1 MDSYPATF
9 EPDNRITHLGAR
21 MPLKVLLADDHR
33 LTLAGV
39 HRVLDEAGGIEVV
52 GEAYTGTDVLPM
64 VRSTSPDLVVL
75 DLQMPKL
82 DGLTCL
88 DLIRR
93 HHPDVTVVIF
103 SATAAAEEIGV
114 ALRNGASAYVLKTV
128 NPLDLPAVI
137 RQAAEGTVYYP
148 PPQSTVPAAKD
159 ASDLTDREREILAAV
174 MRGLSNKAISQEF
187 WVTEQ
192 TVKFHLSNVYRKLG
206 VPNRT
211 AAARFAH
218 EHGLIDAD
226 QIAETA

>member
-1 MDSYPATF
+1 MA
-9 EPDNRITHLGAR
+9 
-21 MPLKVLLADDHR
+21 LKVLLADDHR

-39 HRVLDEAGGIEVV
+39 RRVLDDSGDIVVV
-52 GEAYTGTDVLPM
+52 GEAYSGEDVLPM
-64 VRSTSPDLVVL
+64 LRSTEPDLIVL

-82 DGLTCL
+82 DGLSCL

-93 HHPDVTVVIF
+93 HHPDVKVVIF
-103 SATAAAEEIGV
+103 SATTTLAEIST
-114 ALRNGASAYVLKTV
+114 ALRNGAVAYVLKTV

-148 PPQSTVPAAKD
+148 APSAAPAAPKE
-159 ASDLTDREREILAAV
+159 ASDLTERERTILAAV

-218 EHGLIDAD
+218 EHGLIDASEL
-226 QIAETA
+226 QAEATG

>member
-1 MDSYPATF
+1 MA
-9 EPDNRITHLGAR
+9 
-21 MPLKVLLADDHR
+21 LKVLLADDHR

-39 HRVLDEAGGIEVV
+39 RRVLDESGDIVVV
-52 GEAYTGTDVLPM
+52 GEAYSGVDVLPL
-64 VRSTSPDLVVL
+64 VRSTDPDLVVL
-75 DLQMPKL
+75 DLQMPKM
-82 DGLTCL
+82 DGLSCL

-93 HHPDVTVVIF
+93 HHPDLKVVIF
-103 SATAAAEEIGV
+103 SATTTHAEIST
-114 ALRNGASAYVLKTV
+114 ALRNGANAYVLKTV

-148 PPQSTVPAAKD
+148 PPPAAAPAVKD
-159 ASDLTDREREILAAV
+159 TADLTERERTILTAV

-218 EHGLIDAD
+218 EHGLIDAND
-226 QIAETA
+226 LQVAEGV

>member
-1 MDSYPATF
+1 MA
-9 EPDNRITHLGAR
+9 
-21 MPLKVLLADDHR
+21 LKVLLADDHR

-39 HRVLDEAGGIEVV
+39 RRVLDESGDIDVV
-52 GEAYTGTDVLPM
+52 GEAYTGTEVLPL
-64 VRSTSPDLVVL
+64 VRSTDPDIVVL

-82 DGLTCL
+82 DGLGCL

-93 HHPDVTVVIF
+93 HHPDVKVVIF
-103 SATAAAEEIGV
+103 SATTTPAEISA

-137 RQAAEGTVYYP
+137 RQAAEGTVYYAP
-148 PPQSTVPAAKD
+148 PSAAEPPAKD
-159 ASDLTDREREILAAV
+159 TGDLTEREREILAAV

-218 EHGLIDAD
+218 EHGLIDVSAV
-226 QIAETA
+226 AEETA

>member
-1 MDSYPATF
+1 MA
-9 EPDNRITHLGAR
+9 
-21 MPLKVLLADDHR
+21 LKVLLADDHR

-39 HRVLDEAGGIEVV
+39 RRVLDDAGDIEVV
-52 GEAYTGTDVLPM
+52 GEAYEGSDVLPM
-64 VRSTSPDLVVL
+64 VRTTEPDLVVL

-82 DGLTCL
+82 DGLSCL
-88 DLIRR
+88 DLLRR
-93 HHPDVTVVIF
+93 HHPEVKVVIF
-103 SATAAAEEIGV
+103 SATTTTAEIST
-114 ALRNGASAYVLKTV
+114 ALRSGASAYVLKTV

-137 RQAAEGTVYYP
+137 RQVAEGTVYYP
-148 PPQSTVPAAKD
+148 APSAAVPAVKD
-159 ASDLTDREREILAAV
+159 TADLTERERTILAAV

-218 EHGLIDAD
+218 EHGLIDASD
-226 QIAETA
+226 LQIGETA

>member
-1 MDSYPATF
+1 MA
-9 EPDNRITHLGAR
+9 
-21 MPLKVLLADDHR
+21 LKVLLADDHR

-39 HRVLDEAGGIEVV
+39 RRVLDESGDIEVV
-52 GEAYTGTDVLPM
+52 GEAYSGADVLPL
-64 VRSTSPDLVVL
+64 VRSTAPDLVVL
-75 DLQMPKL
+75 DLQMPKM
-82 DGLTCL
+82 DGLSCL

-103 SATAAAEEIGV
+103 SATSSPAEIST
-114 ALRNGASAYVLKTV
+114 AFKTGASAYILKTV

-148 PPQSTVPAAKD
+148 PPSATAPVAKD
-159 ASDLTDREREILAAV
+159 SGDLTERERTILGAV

-218 EHGLIDAD
+218 DHGLVDASD
-226 QIAETA
+226 LQIAESG

>member
-1 MDSYPATF
+1 M
-9 EPDNRITHLGAR
+9 G
-21 MPLKVLLADDHR
+21 LKVLLADDHR

-39 HRVLDEAGGIEVV
+39 RRVLDESGDIVVV
-52 GEAYTGTDVLPM
+52 GEAYSGEDVLPL
-64 VRSTSPDLVVL
+64 VRSTQPDLIVL

-82 DGLTCL
+82 DGLSCR

-93 HHPDVTVVIF
+93 HHPDVKVVIF
-103 SATAAAEEIGV
+103 SATTTPAEIST
-114 ALRNGASAYVLKTV
+114 ALRNGACAYVLKTV
-128 NPLDLPAVI
+128 NPLDLRAVI

-148 PPQSTVPAAKD
+148 PPSAPVPAVKD
-159 ASDLTDREREILAAV
+159 TGDLTERELTILAAV

-226 QIAETA
+226 ELHAGETA

>member
-1 MDSYPATF
+1 MA
-9 EPDNRITHLGAR
+9 
-21 MPLKVLLADDHR
+21 LKVLLADDHR

-39 HRVLDEAGGIEVV
+39 RRVLDESGDIVVV
-52 GEAYTGTDVLPM
+52 GEAYTGTEVLPL
-64 VRSTSPDLVVL
+64 VRSTDPDIVVL

-82 DGLTCL
+82 DGLGCL

-93 HHPDVTVVIF
+93 HHPDVKVVIF
-103 SATAAAEEIGV
+103 SATTTPAEISA

-137 RQAAEGTVYYP
+137 RQAAEETVYYAP
-148 PPQSTVPAAKD
+148 PSAAEPPAKD
-159 ASDLTDREREILAAV
+159 TGDLTEREREILAAV

-218 EHGLIDAD
+218 EHGLIDVSAV
-226 QIAETA
+226 AEETA

>member
-1 MDSYPATF
+1 MA
-9 EPDNRITHLGAR
+9 
-21 MPLKVLLADDHR
+21 LKVLLADDHR

-39 HRVLDEAGGIEVV
+39 RRVLDESGDIVVV
-52 GEAYTGTDVLPM
+52 GEAYSGVDVLPL
-64 VRSTSPDLVVL
+64 VRSTDPDLVVL
-75 DLQMPKL
+75 DLQMPKM
-82 DGLTCL
+82 DGLSCL

-93 HHPDVTVVIF
+93 HHPDLKVVIF
-103 SATAAAEEIGV
+103 SATTTHAEIST
-114 ALRNGASAYVLKTV
+114 ALRNGANAYVLKTV

-148 PPQSTVPAAKD
+148 PPPAAVPAVKD
-159 ASDLTDREREILAAV
+159 TADLTERERTILTAV

-218 EHGLIDAD
+218 EHGLIDAND
-226 QIAETA
+226 LQVAEGV

>member
-1 MDSYPATF
+1 MA
-9 EPDNRITHLGAR
+9 
-21 MPLKVLLADDHR
+21 LKVLLADDHR

-39 HRVLDEAGGIEVV
+39 RRVLDDAGDIVVV
-52 GEAYTGTDVLPM
+52 GEAYEGTDVLPL
-64 VRSTSPDLVVL
+64 VRSTEPDIVVL

-82 DGLTCL
+82 DGLSCL
-88 DLIRR
+88 DLICR
-93 HHPDVTVVIF
+93 HHPDVKVVIF
-103 SATAAAEEIGV
+103 SATTAAAEISA
-114 ALRNGASAYVLKTV
+114 ALRDGASAYVLKTV

-137 RQAAEGTVYYP
+137 RQTAEGTVYYP
-148 PPQSTVPAAKD
+148 PPSTAVPAAKD
-159 ASDLTDREREILAAV
+159 TSDLTEREREILAAV

-218 EHGLIDAD
+218 EHGLIDASE
-226 QIAETA
+226 IAESA

>member
-1 MDSYPATF
+1 MA
-9 EPDNRITHLGAR
+9 
-21 MPLKVLLADDHR
+21 LKVLLADDHR

-39 HRVLDEAGGIEVV
+39 RRVLDEAGDIEVV
-52 GEAYTGTDVLPM
+52 GEAYEGSDVLPM
-64 VRSTSPDLVVL
+64 VRTTEPDLVVL

-82 DGLTCL
+82 DGLSCL

-93 HHPDVTVVIF
+93 HHPDVKVVIF
-103 SATAAAEEIGV
+103 SATTTTAEIST
-114 ALRNGASAYVLKTV
+114 ALRSGANAYVLKTV

-137 RQAAEGTVYYP
+137 RQVAEGTVYYP
-148 PPQSTVPAAKD
+148 APSAPAPPVKD
-159 ASDLTDREREILAAV
+159 TADLTERERTILAAV

-218 EHGLIDAD
+218 EHGLIDASD
-226 QIAETA
+226 LQIEETA

>member
-1 MDSYPATF
+1 MA
-9 EPDNRITHLGAR
+9 
-21 MPLKVLLADDHR
+21 LKVLLADDHR

-39 HRVLDEAGGIEVV
+39 RRVLDESDDIVVV
-52 GEAYTGTDVLPM
+52 GEAYTGTDVLPL
-64 VRSTSPDLVVL
+64 VRSTEPDLVVL

-82 DGLTCL
+82 DGLSCL

-93 HHPDVTVVIF
+93 HHPDVNVVIF
-103 SATAAAEEIGV
+103 SATTTAAEISV

-137 RQAAEGTVYYP
+137 RQATEGTVYYP
-148 PPQSTVPAAKD
+148 PPAPAAPAAKD
-159 ASDLTDREREILAAV
+159 TSDLTEREREILAAV

-218 EHGLIDAD
+218 DHGLIDANEL

>member
-1 MDSYPATF
+1 MA
-9 EPDNRITHLGAR
+9 
-21 MPLKVLLADDHR
+21 LKVLLADDHR

-39 HRVLDEAGGIEVV
+39 RRVLEESGDIEVV
-52 GEAYTGTDVLPM
+52 GEAYSGEDVLPL
-64 VRSTSPDLVVL
+64 VRSTGPDLVVL

-82 DGLTCL
+82 DGLSCL

-93 HHPDVTVVIF
+93 HHPDVKVVIF
-103 SATAAAEEIGV
+103 SATTATAEIGT
-114 ALRNGASAYVLKTV
+114 ALRNGAIAYVLKTV

-148 PPQSTVPAAKD
+148 PPAAAPPAAKD
-159 ASDLTDREREILAAV
+159 TSDLTERERTILAAV

-218 EHGLIDAD
+218 DHGLIDAND
-226 QIAETA
+226 LQVAETA

>member
-1 MDSYPATF
+1 MV
-9 EPDNRITHLGAR
+9 
-21 MPLKVLLADDHR
+21 LKVLLADDHR

-39 HRVLDEAGGIEVV
+39 RRVLEESGDIVVV
-52 GEAYTGTDVLPM
+52 GEAYSGADVLPL
-64 VRSTSPDLVVL
+64 VRATSPDLVVL
-75 DLQMPKL
+75 DLRMPKV
-82 DGLTCL
+82 DGLGCL

-93 HHPDVTVVIF
+93 HHPDMKVVIF
-103 SATAAAEEIGV
+103 SATTAPAEITAAFQ
-114 ALRNGASAYVLKTV
+114 NGASAYVLKTV

-148 PPQSTVPAAKD
+148 PPPTAAPAVKD
-159 ASDLTDREREILAAV
+159 TADLTERERTILAAV

-218 EHGLIDAD
+218 EHGLIDANKL
-226 QIAETA
+226 QIAETV

>member
-1 MDSYPATF
+1 MA
-9 EPDNRITHLGAR
+9 
-21 MPLKVLLADDHR
+21 LKVLLADDHR

-39 HRVLDEAGGIEVV
+39 RRVLDESGDIVVV
-52 GEAYTGTDVLPM
+52 GEAYSGSEVLPL
-64 VRSTSPDLVVL
+64 VRATEPDLVVL

-82 DGLTCL
+82 DGLRCL

-93 HHPDVTVVIF
+93 HHPRVKVVIF
-103 SATAAAEEIGV
+103 SATSTPAEIGA
-114 ALRNGASAYVLKTV
+114 ALRDGASAYVLKTI

-137 RQAAEGTVYYP
+137 RQAAEGTVYYSAP
-148 PPQSTVPAAKD
+148 PSATAPTAKD
-159 ASDLTDREREILAAV
+159 TGDLTDRERTILAAV

-211 AAARFAH
+211 AAARFAQQ
-218 EHGLIDAD
+218 HGLIDAD
-226 QIAETA
+226 ELQIAETA

>member
-1 MDSYPATF
+1 MA
-9 EPDNRITHLGAR
+9 
-21 MPLKVLLADDHR
+21 LKVLLADDHR

-39 HRVLDEAGGIEVV
+39 RRVLDESGDIVVV
-52 GEAYTGTDVLPM
+52 GEAYSGVDVLPL
-64 VRSTSPDLVVL
+64 VRSTDPDLVVL
-75 DLQMPKL
+75 DLQMPKM
-82 DGLTCL
+82 DGLSCL

-93 HHPDVTVVIF
+93 HHPNLKVVIF
-103 SATAAAEEIGV
+103 SATTTPAEIST
-114 ALRNGASAYVLKTV
+114 ALRNGANAYVLKTV

-137 RQAAEGTVYYP
+137 RQAAEGTVSYP
-148 PPQSTVPAAKD
+148 PPPAAAPAAKD
-159 ASDLTDREREILAAV
+159 TSDLTERERTILAAV

-218 EHGLIDAD
+218 EHGLIDANEL
-226 QIAETA
+226 QIAESA

>member
-1 MDSYPATF
+1 MA
-9 EPDNRITHLGAR
+9 
-21 MPLKVLLADDHR
+21 LKVLLADDHR
-33 LTLAGV
+33 LTLSGV
-39 HRVLDEAGGIEVV
+39 RRVLEESGDIEVV
-52 GEAYTGTDVLPM
+52 GEAYSGVDVLPL
-64 VRSTSPDLVVL
+64 VRSTDPDLVVL

-82 DGLTCL
+82 DGLSCL

-93 HHPDVTVVIF
+93 HHPDLKVVIF
-103 SATAAAEEIGV
+103 SATTTPAEIST
-114 ALRNGASAYVLKTV
+114 ALRNGANAYVLKTV

-148 PPQSTVPAAKD
+148 PPPAAAPAAKD
-159 ASDLTDREREILAAV
+159 TSDLTERERTILGAV

-218 EHGLIDAD
+218 EHGLIDAND
-226 QIAETA
+226 LQIVESA

>member
-1 MDSYPATF
+1 M
-9 EPDNRITHLGAR
+9 G
-21 MPLKVLLADDHR
+21 LKVLLADDHR

-39 HRVLDEAGGIEVV
+39 RRVLDESGDIVVV
-52 GEAYTGTDVLPM
+52 GEAYSGEDVLPL
-64 VRSTSPDLVVL
+64 VRSTQPDLIVL

-82 DGLTCL
+82 DGLSCL

-93 HHPDVTVVIF
+93 HHPDVKVVIF
-103 SATAAAEEIGV
+103 SATTTPAEIST
-114 ALRNGASAYVLKTV
+114 ALRNGACAYVLKTV

-148 PPQSTVPAAKD
+148 PPSAPVPAVKD
-159 ASDLTDREREILAAV
+159 TGDLTERELTILAAV

-226 QIAETA
+226 ELHAGETA